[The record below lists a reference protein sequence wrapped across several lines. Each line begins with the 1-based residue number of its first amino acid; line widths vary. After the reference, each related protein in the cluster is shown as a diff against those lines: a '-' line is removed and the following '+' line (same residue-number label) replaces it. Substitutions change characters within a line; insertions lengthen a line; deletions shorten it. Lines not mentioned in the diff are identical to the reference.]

1 MPENPV
7 IPAKGPCFLLFLS
20 QTSNHEEQ
28 HGMTDYNSEFPHIDL
43 EQERKEILK
52 AFKGLLR
59 ATKTRNRESTKM
71 IRKAFDVAVE
81 AHKDMRRKSGE
92 PYIYHPIAVAR
103 ICAEEMGLG
112 ATSVV
117 CALLHDTVE
126 DTHITLEDVED
137 LFGAKVRRI
146 IDGLTKIPEV
156 FDENASIQ
164 AENFR
169 KMILTIS
176 DDIRVVLIKLAD
188 RLHNMRTLG
197 SMRADKQLKIASETK
212 FLYAPLAH
220 RLGLYSIK
228 TELEDLS
235 FKYTEPDVYQAIENS
250 LKSTQDVR
258 NRFIRRFVHPI
269 REALL
274 HEGYVFDIKARTKS
288 ISSIHRKMVTKGI
301 PFEEVYDL
309 FAVRIIVET
318 PVELEK
324 PDCWRIYSIVT
335 DFYQPS
341 PERLR
346 DWISTPR
353 ANGYESLHTTVMSPQ
368 GKWVEV
374 QIRSKRMDEIAEKG
388 LAAHYKYKE
397 NKNEDS
403 KFDRWVAEIRELIEN
418 PDVSA
423 MDFVNEFK
431 LNLFSDE
438 IYVFTPKGDL
448 RVLPTGATILDFA
461 YDIHTAI
468 GDKCIGAKVN
478 TKLMPLSYQLQ
489 NGDQVEIITSSKQK
503 PNEEWLR
510 FVVSARAKQKI
521 KSSLN
526 EERKSIALD
535 GKEIL
540 ERKFK
545 QYNIRFQNENI
556 QFLEKFFKMPTVTE
570 LYFRIAK
577 GKIDLTKLRE
587 IENVNGMLQLEKKE
601 SAVPKDKHELDVYP
615 KINKKEDTIIIG
627 EDFKNIQYKLA
638 KCCSPIPGD
647 AVFGFI
653 TINEGIKIHRN
664 NCPNAEHL
672 MSKMAY
678 RCIKARWKSQELTAH
693 IASLRL
699 VGIDNV
705 GIVNKITAIISNQL
719 NVNMK
724 SISFEANDG
733 LFEGRIQVMVYDRE
747 HLEQL
752 IRNFEMIEG
761 VKRVERWDIDTAE
774 ETIT

>member
-1 MPENPV
+1 
-7 IPAKGPCFLLFLS
+7 
-20 QTSNHEEQ
+20 
-28 HGMTDYNSEFPHIDL
+28 
-43 EQERKEILK
+43 
-52 AFKGLLR
+52 
-59 ATKTRNRESTKM
+59 M
-71 IRKAFDVAVE
+71 IRKAFDVAVD

-126 DTHITLEDVED
+126 DTHITLQDVED
-137 LFGAKVRRI
+137 LFGEKPRRI

-188 RLHNMRTLG
+188 RLHNMRTLD
-197 SMRADKQLKIASETK
+197 SMAPDKQLKIASETK

-228 TELEDLS
+228 SELDDLA
-235 FKYTEPDVYQAIENS
+235 FKYTEPDVYKTIESS

-258 NRFIRRFVHPI
+258 NRFIRRFTHPI

-274 HEGYVFDIKARTKS
+274 HEGYVFDVKVRTKS
-288 ISSIHRKMVTKGI
+288 VSSIWRKMQTKEI

-309 FAVRIIVET
+309 FAIRIIVDT

-397 NKNEDS
+397 DKSEDS
-403 KFDRWVAEIRELIEN
+403 KFDRWIAEIRELMEN
-418 PDVSA
+418 PELSA

-431 LNLFSDE
+431 MNLFSEE
-438 IYVFTPKGDL
+438 IYVFTPKGEL

-478 TKLMPLSYQLQ
+478 TKLVPLSYQLL
-489 NGDQVEIITSSKQK
+489 NGDQVEIITSAKQK
-503 PNEEWLR
+503 PSDEWLR
-510 FVVSARAKQKI
+510 FVTSARAKQKI
-521 KSSLN
+521 KTSLN
-526 EERKSIALD
+526 DERKTIALD

-545 QYNIRFQNENI
+545 QFNIRFQLENI
-556 QFLEKFFKMPTVTE
+556 QVLEKFFGMPSAIE
-570 LYFRIAK
+570 LYFRVAK
-577 GKIDLTKLRE
+577 GKIDLNKLRE
-587 IENVNGMLQLEKKE
+587 IENVKGILQLEKK
-601 SAVPKDKHELDVYP
+601 SSTPKDKHELDVYP
-615 KINKKEDTIIIG
+615 KINKKEDVIIVG

-638 KCCSPIPGD
+638 KCCNPIPGD

-678 RCIKARWKSQELTAH
+678 RCVKAKWKKEDLVSHL
-693 IASLRL
+693 ASLRL
-699 VGIDNV
+699 IGIDDV
-705 GIVNKITAIISNQL
+705 GIVNKITEIISNQH

-733 LFEGRIQVMVYDRE
+733 LFEGKIKVLVYDRE
-747 HLEQL
+747 HLELLTQK
-752 IRNFEMIEG
+752 FELIEG
-761 VKRVERWDIDTAE
+761 VKRVERWDSE
-774 ETIT
+774 EEEEQTILN

>member
-1 MPENPV
+1 MD
-7 IPAKGPCFLLFLS
+7 IT
-20 QTSNHEEQ
+20 Q
-28 HGMTDYNSEFPHIDL
+28 IDL
-43 EQERKEILK
+43 EKERKEILN

-59 ATKTRNRESTKM
+59 ATKNRTRENTKL
-71 IRKAFDVAVE
+71 IRKAFDVAVD

-126 DTHITLEDVED
+126 DTHITLQDVED
-137 LFGAKVRRI
+137 LFGEKPRRI

-197 SMRADKQLKIASETK
+197 SMAPDKQLKIASETK

-228 TELEDLS
+228 SELDDLA
-235 FKYTEPDVYQAIENS
+235 FKYTEPEVYKTIESN

-258 NRFIRRFVHPI
+258 NRFIRRFTHPI

-274 HEGYVFDIKARTKS
+274 HEGYVFDVKVRTKS
-288 ISSIHRKMVTKGI
+288 VSSIWRKMQTKEI

-309 FAVRIIVET
+309 FAIRIIVDT

-397 NKNEDS
+397 DKSEDS
-403 KFDRWVAEIRELIEN
+403 KFDRWIAEIRELMEN
-418 PDVSA
+418 PELSA

-431 LNLFSDE
+431 MNLFSDE
-438 IYVFTPKGDL
+438 IYVFTPKGEL

-478 TKLMPLSYQLQ
+478 TKLVPLSYQLL
-489 NGDQVEIITSSKQK
+489 NGDQVEIITSPKQK
-503 PNEEWLR
+503 PSDEWLR
-510 FVVSARAKQKI
+510 FVTSARAKQKI
-521 KSSLN
+521 KTSLN
-526 EERKSIALD
+526 DERKAIALD

-540 ERKFK
+540 ERKLK
-545 QYNIRFQNENI
+545 QFNIRFQLENI
-556 QFLEKFFKMPTVTE
+556 QVLEKFFGMPSHTE

-577 GKIDLTKLRE
+577 GKIDLNKLRE
-587 IENVNGMLQLEKKE
+587 IENVNGILQLEKK
-601 SAVPKDKHELDVYP
+601 ATTPKDKHELDVYP
-615 KINKKEDTIIIG
+615 KINKKEDIIIIG

-638 KCCSPIPGD
+638 KCCNPIPGD

-678 RCIKARWKSQELTAH
+678 RCVKAKWKKEDLVSHL
-693 IASLRL
+693 ASLRL
-699 VGIDNV
+699 IGIDDV
-705 GIVNKITAIISNQL
+705 GIVNKITEIISNQH

-733 LFEGRIQVMVYDRE
+733 LFEGKIKVLVYDRE
-747 HLEQL
+747 HLDLLTQK
-752 IRNFEMIEG
+752 FELIEG
-761 VKRVERWDIDTAE
+761 VKRVERWDSE
-774 ETIT
+774 EEEEQPILN